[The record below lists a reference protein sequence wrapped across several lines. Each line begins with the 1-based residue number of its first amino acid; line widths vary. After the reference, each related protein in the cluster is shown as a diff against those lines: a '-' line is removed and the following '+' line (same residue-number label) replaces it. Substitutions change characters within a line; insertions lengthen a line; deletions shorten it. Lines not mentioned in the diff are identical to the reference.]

1 MYPLAVLVEIRH
13 AVLSR
18 DVEPATE
25 LRIVVDQ
32 TVQTHE
38 GDPEIVGAVNLIRI
52 WRVAE
57 QHAES
62 RIPGHCGFSYP
73 IENAGG
79 SEPQTTATVFACVT
93 FLASLLRG
101 GARVPTRC
109 RSDALALRALHR
121 PRGRDATA
129 RWE

>member
-1 MYPLAVLVEIRH
+1 FTDIIQAADLLLARAHVPTRR
-13 AVLSR
+13 SR
-18 DVEPATE
+18 RDPPRRTLARCEPATE

-109 RSDALALRALHR
+109 RSDAL
-121 PRGRDATA
+121 
-129 RWE
+129 